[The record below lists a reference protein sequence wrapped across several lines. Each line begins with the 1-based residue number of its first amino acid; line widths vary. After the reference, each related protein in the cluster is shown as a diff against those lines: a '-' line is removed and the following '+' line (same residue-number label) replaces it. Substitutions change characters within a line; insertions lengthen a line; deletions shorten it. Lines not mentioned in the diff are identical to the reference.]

1 MRTFALGLLLA
12 STAAAAACHGNDDT
26 QDGIPTATTPI
37 PKRGVPQLPPPIDL
51 REPPADATKTA
62 SGLIYKRLGDGT
74 AGAQPR
80 REDTVLVRY
89 TGWRQRTG
97 ETFFT
102 TQGRAQ
108 PIAIDLAHAAPEF
121 REALPLLRA
130 GEKAVVWIP
139 PRPGTR
145 EPVAYEI
152 ELVEVV
158 TSRPAGASGAKSSG

>member
-1 MRTFALGLLLA
+1 MRTFALGILLA
-12 STAAAAACHGNDDT
+12 STAAASACHSDD
-26 QDGIPTATTPI
+26 DNKDEAPAAATRVPE
-37 PKRGVPQLPPPIDL
+37 RGVPQILPPLDL
-51 REPPADATKTA
+51 RTPPADATKTA
-62 SGLIYKRLGDGT
+62 SGLIYKRLGAGT

-80 REDTVLVRY
+80 SEDTVLVRY
-89 TGWRQRTG
+89 TGWRQRSG

-121 REALPLLRA
+121 REALALLRA
-130 GEKAVVWIP
+130 GEKAVMWMP

-152 ELVEVV
+152 ELVEVLA
-158 TSRPAGASGAKSSG
+158 SRPAGNFNAGS

>member
-12 STAAAAACHGNDDT
+12 STAAAAACHGDDT
-26 QDGIPTATTPI
+26 PAATTPI
-37 PKRGVPQLPPPIDL
+37 PKHGVPQVPPPIDL
-51 REPPADATKTA
+51 REPPAGAMKTA
-62 SGLIYKRLGDGT
+62 SGLIYQRLGDGT
-74 AGAQPR
+74 EGAQPQS
-80 REDTVLVRY
+80 EDTVLVRY

-121 REALPLLRA
+121 REALGLLHA

-139 PRPGTR
+139 PRPGMR
-145 EPVAYEI
+145 EPVAYEV
-152 ELVEVV
+152 ELVEVLA
-158 TSRPAGASGAKSSG
+158 SRPDAAAGEASRG